1 MLLTPLSENYRVGS
15 MVGKVGRLGK
25 VYHAEERISGT
36 RVGVRILEN
45 NQNHSSLQEL
55 EKVKQFKKFINCNR
69 LVFS

>member
-1 MLLTPLSENYRVGS
+1 MLLTPLSENYRVGL
-15 MVGKVGRLGK
+15 MVGKVGGLGK

-55 EKVKQFKKFINCNR
+55 EKVKNPKH
-69 LVFS
+69 S

>member
-45 NQNHSSLQEL
+45 NQHHPFLQEL
-55 EKVKQFKKFINCNR
+55 EKVKYSKKI
-69 LVFS
+69 LKL